1 MTEFPEN
8 IHNCAADED
17 MDWENRKLCSDD
29 SCIGTV
35 GADGCCRL
43 CGRVCTDIPE
53 DDFGRRPSD
62 TPEVEFISTDTV
74 DTQQSTDPGSSWEN
88 RRLCSDDSCIGT
100 IGADGHCNV
109 CGLSAPDC

>member
-8 IHNCAADED
+8 IHNHAADED

-43 CGRVCTDIPE
+43 CGRVCTDIPK
-53 DDFGRRPSD
+53 DDSGRRSSD
-62 TPEVEFISTDTV
+62 APEVEFISTDTV
-74 DTQQSTDPGSSWEN
+74 DTQQSTDPDSSWEN